1 MILAEGLT
9 ANAVAGILPHA
20 SGCSDAELADWGRG
34 IRTDSI

>member
-1 MILAEGLT
+1 MILAKGLT
-9 ANAVAGILPHA
+9 ASVGAGILLDA